1 MSISECLGFSPP
13 VFNVNSVEPEGDQ
26 ALDEQE
32 DEPLF
37 ASQAVLPQRAFPPPP
52 VNLPRTPK
60 SEIINS
66 EIVNPETDKPWLEN
80 PPWSGFDLL
89 IVTAALLVGTVVF
102 SAIAVGVLMT
112 TPQFRGTNIRAITE
126 HPSMYIV
133 VPAMGAAYAVMLA
146 VLHLLAVIRQQPFW
160 KSLNWN
166 WPQAMKPAAF
176 LGGGVVLSVVAGMLQ
191 KVLPTPKNLPIED
204 MFREPGAVWFLAVL
218 GVVIAPFV
226 EEVLFRGLLYPIAN
240 SWLTGVLQSQQRI
253 RRGRLVFLF
262 LVVWGLAAHMVPPKF
277 VLLMS
282 FGIFLGVAVVSV
294 IRAIPGNPTASRMIL
309 PGLAFIVWGQFA
321 SHLPQRG
328 LIMAS
333 LGLLLVVVAMTVLGL
348 QQESNPLATRVAI
361 GLSVITTAAAFAMVH
376 GEQLAQSWSP
386 LLVLF
391 VVGTVLTLTRAAT
404 KSVASSFLVHLG
416 YNFTLFGLLY
426 LATDHFRHMERMPH

>member
-1 MSISECLGFSPP
+1 M
-13 VFNVNSVEPEGDQ
+13 
-26 ALDEQE
+26 
-32 DEPLF
+32 
-37 ASQAVLPQRAFPPPP
+37 
-52 VNLPRTPK
+52 
-60 SEIINS
+60 
-66 EIVNPETDKPWLEN
+66 PWLEN

-89 IVTAALLVGTVVF
+89 IVTAALLAGTVVF
-102 SAIAVGVLMT
+102 SAISVGVLMT

-146 VLHLLAVIRQQPFW
+146 VLYVLAVARQQPFW
-160 KSLNWN
+160 KSLSWN
-166 WPQAMKPAAF
+166 WPQGRKPAAF
-176 LGGGVVLSVVAGMLQ
+176 LGGGAALSIVAGMLQ
-191 KVLPTPKNLPIED
+191 KILPTPKNLPIED
-204 MFREPGAVWFLAVL
+204 MFREPGAAWFLATL

-226 EEVLFRGLLYPIAN
+226 EEILFRGLLYPVAN
-240 SWLTGVLQSQQRI
+240 RWLVDVLHAQRRT

-262 LVVWGLAAHMVPPKF
+262 LVPWGFAAHMIPPKL

-282 FGIFLGVAVVSV
+282 CGIFLGIAVVSV

-309 PGLAFIVWGQFA
+309 PGLAFLVWGQLA
-321 SHLPQRG
+321 SHLAERG
-328 LIMAS
+328 LLMAS

-348 QQESNPLATRVAI
+348 QQESNPLPTRVAI
-361 GLSVITTAAAFAMVH
+361 GLSVVTTAAAFAMVH
-376 GEQLAQSWSP
+376 GEQLGQSWSP

-426 LATDHFRHMERMPH
+426 LATDQFRHMERMPH

>member
-1 MSISECLGFSPP
+1 
-13 VFNVNSVEPEGDQ
+13 
-26 ALDEQE
+26 LDEQE

-37 ASQAVLPQRAFPPPP
+37 ASQAVLPQRAFHPPP
-52 VNLPRTPK
+52 VNPPRALKP
-60 SEIINS
+60 
-66 EIVNPETDKPWLEN
+66 EIVNSKIASPKTNKPWLEN
-80 PPWSGFDLL
+80 PLWSGFDLL

-146 VLHLLAVIRQQPFW
+146 VLYLLAVVRQQPFW

-204 MFREPGAVWFLAVL
+204 MFREPGAAWFLATL

-226 EEVLFRGLLYPIAN
+226 EEILFRGLLYPLAN
-240 SWLTGVLQSQQRI
+240 RWLVDVLQSQRRI
-253 RRGRLVFLF
+253 RRGRLIFLF
-262 LVVWGLAAHMVPPKF
+262 LVPWGFAAHMLPAKG

-282 FGIFLGVAVVSV
+282 FAVLVGVAMVFLL
-294 IRAIPGNPTASRMIL
+294 RAIPGDPAASRIIL
-309 PGLAFIVWGQFA
+309 PGLVFIVWGQLA

-391 VVGTVLTLTRAAT
+391 VVGTALTLTRAAT

-416 YNFTLFGLLY
+416 YNLTLFGLLY
-426 LATDHFRHMERMPH
+426 LATDHFRHMERMSH